1 MKKNPIFFRK
11 NYKFLDSIKLNQ
23 EELEHLRTI
32 RLDREDK
39 YVEFRDGNGNS
50 YLYFISSKKDAGEL
64 VESSEN
70 VIRDLGIT
78 LACALPKSQKLDLI
92 LQKGTELGVSNFHL
106 ITFLQSDRKE
116 INEERAQKIILSA
129 VSQSRRHSIPSLN
142 IHNSLKSYLDTQPN
156 SFYLH
161 PYSHPRITSLSN
173 FSLNPVI
180 GPEGGFREEEIN
192 LFTEYNCSGYNLG
205 ENILRIETA
214 AIYITSLIQ
223 YEKLRTQND

>member
-23 EELEHLRTI
+23 EELEHLRSL

-70 VIRDLGIT
+70 VVRDLGIT

-142 IHNSLKSYLDTQPN
+142 IHNSLTFL
-156 SFYLH
+156 
-161 PYSHPRITSLSN
+161 
-173 FSLNPVI
+173 
-180 GPEGGFREEEIN
+180 
-192 LFTEYNCSGYNLG
+192 
-205 ENILRIETA
+205 ILCFMT
-214 AIYITSLIQ
+214 
-223 YEKLRTQND
+223 

>member
-11 NYKFLDSIKLNQ
+11 NHTFLDSIKLNQ
-23 EELEHLRTI
+23 EELEHLRSL

-39 YVEFRDGNGNS
+39 QVEFRDGNGNS
-50 YLYFISSKKDAGEL
+50 YIYFISSKKDTGNL
-64 VESSEN
+64 IESSKN
-70 VIRDLGIT
+70 VVRDLEIG
-78 LACALPKSQKLDLI
+78 LACALPKSQKLDFI
-92 LQKGTELGVSNFHL
+92 LQKGTELGVTNFHL

-116 INEERAQKIILSA
+116 VNEERAQKIILAA
-129 VSQSRRHSIPSLN
+129 VGQSRRHSIPSLN
-142 IHNSLKSYLDTQPN
+142 IHNSLQSYLDTQPN

-161 PYSHPRITSLSN
+161 PYSHPKITSLSN